1 MQGDLWYVEDYEYL
15 PELWLR
21 TQVWNA
27 ARASSHDVARR
38 IFEGSPVAMKAEHLA
53 NLRYN
58 YVESLAETLV
68 FALLKFL
75 PWTAV

>member
-1 MQGDLWYVEDYEYL
+1 MLRLLPLMMWQG
-15 PELWLR
+15 
-21 TQVWNA
+21 T
-27 ARASSHDVARR
+27 R

-53 NLRYN
+53 DLRYN